1 MRFRERSPIEPH
13 FAWHEIIEGS
23 VALLASWRTSFRIS
37 SSKEPFSCSSRA
49 PALQLDVRGDAQVA
63 GAVIRR
69 EPASPKDRFSFEEPV
84 QAAGLKVEMALV

>member
-1 MRFRERSPIEPH
+1 MRFRERSSIEPH

-23 VALLASWRTSFRIS
+23 VAVLAHLLPNF
-37 SSKEPFSCSSRA
+37 SSKEPFSCSSVRA
-49 PALQLDVRGDAQVA
+49 ALQLDVRGDAEVA

-84 QAAGLKVEMALV
+84 QAAGLEVEMAII